1 MGSPSQSV
9 DEAST
14 PRQCHQLIAILT
26 SQLQATSREFVSFVI
41 ASMQEKTVVS
51 VSFADNIWLSSK
63 FILRDLMY
71 VPEFRFNLLSVG
83 CLMNNADLNVLF
95 CKSKCLI
102 QDLCQVIG
110 KVELLQGL
118 YLLQIPFVENL
129 VDNNY
134 VSYKDFSNTSLVSW
148 HEILGHPSS
157 SVLHLL
163 KDVLPFN
170 FQNNKIPYSVCPLAK
185 QRRFPFQ
192 FSCVETP
199 QQNSVVK
206 RKHQHLLTVAKTL
219 FFQSKV
225 HRDKFSERALPVVFL
240 GYSPGVK
247 GYKVL
252 IVRSMKIVISHNVVF
267 HENVFPFYTIND
279 VVIDP
284 FDIVLS
290 NVSDDSTNEAYE
302 SYAHADLICASQN
315 SSHEQTEG
323 VNVEHVPGEID
334 EVIPEVPQ
342 HLSFSKLSPENG
354 TFVANIS
361 CHSEPLCYHQVVRS
375 PVWHAAMEEELQ
387 AMEDLKTWT
396 VVTLLEGKK
405 AIDCKWASRKWFT
418 TFSKVDLQLGFT
430 QSPVEHSLFIKGSS
444 DRFMSRLVYVD
455 DIVLAGKNMIL
466 LDEYALELLTD
477 TGCLGKKPVE
487 CPMVSIVKLNATD
500 GQLVLNPQL
509 YRRLVGLLL
518 YLTHIRPDI
527 AHMVHVIS
535 QFVSSPRVPHMQAL
549 QHLLAYIKQSLVLV
563 FSFHKNLTCSYV
575 VLWIPTMVL
584 VQTLEGPLLVVA
596 HSLVTA
602 LFHEKQRKQVTVSRS
617 SCEAEYRAMVYS
629 TCELIWL
636 APLLSSFNIPVQ
648 TASLYCDNQAA
659 MHLATN
665 QLFLERTKHIEV
677 DCHFVRQK
685 VTSDFLKLLHVR
697 SSHQLADIFTQTLRS
712 PAYKSFIT
720 KMGLIDIHVAP
731 T

>member
-1 MGSPSQSV
+1 MIK
-9 DEAST
+9 
-14 PRQCHQLIAILT
+14 QLIGYDIKGFRSDYTPELKFT
-26 SQLQATSREFVSFVI
+26 KLF
-41 ASMQEKTVVS
+41 
-51 VSFADNIWLSSK
+51 SK
-63 FILRDLMY
+63 
-71 VPEFRFNLLSVG
+71 
-83 CLMNNADLNVLF
+83 
-95 CKSKCLI
+95 
-102 QDLCQVIG
+102 
-110 KVELLQGL
+110 
-118 YLLQIPFVENL
+118 
-129 VDNNY
+129 
-134 VSYKDFSNTSLVSW
+134 
-148 HEILGHPSS
+148 LGIVH
-157 SVLHLL
+157 
-163 KDVLPFN
+163 
-170 FQNNKIPYSVCPLAK
+170 
-185 QRRFPFQ
+185 Q

-302 SYAHADLICASQN
+302 SY
-315 SSHEQTEG
+315 G

-334 EVIPEVPQ
+334 EVIPEVPVVRWSS
-342 HLSFSKLSPENG
+342 L
-354 TFVANIS
+354 
-361 CHSEPLCYHQVVRS
+361 VRS

-405 AIDCKWASRKWFT
+405 AIDCKWRHFKL
-418 TFSKVDLQLGFT
+418 KVLGHLRYFLGFEIARGNSGT
-430 QSPVEHSLFIKGSS
+430 SLSQRK
-444 DRFMSRLVYVD
+444 
-455 DIVLAGKNMIL
+455 
-466 LDEYALELLTD
+466 YALELLTD